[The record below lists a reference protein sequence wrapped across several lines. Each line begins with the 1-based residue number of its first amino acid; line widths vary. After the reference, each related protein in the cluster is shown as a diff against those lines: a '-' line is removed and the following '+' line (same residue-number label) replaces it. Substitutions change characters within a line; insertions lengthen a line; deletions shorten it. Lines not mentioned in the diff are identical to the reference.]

1 MNIYVIQ
8 QFIRIKN
15 YYPNVNKI
23 DILYLLSIKKR
34 KKFPVVLS
42 ISVTLFFRFIHM
54 ASILLKANSSLNRLY
69 PKAAWYNFPP
79 VYIYMAM
86 SWLTGR
92 IIIVEPPP
100 QPPNLYR
107 NSNLNP
113 SLQHRA
119 ATKFCFPAGKGCIHT
134 KRFVQPVSL
143 SLSLSLHSK
152 PATCHNNLPHAGPN
166 YTFICPYLLRVHPSR
181 LTTLQ

>member
-86 SWLTGR
+86 S
-92 IIIVEPPP
+92 
-100 QPPNLYR
+100 
-107 NSNLNP
+107 
-113 SLQHRA
+113 
-119 ATKFCFPAGKGCIHT
+119 
-134 KRFVQPVSL
+134 
-143 SLSLSLHSK
+143 
-152 PATCHNNLPHAGPN
+152 
-166 YTFICPYLLRVHPSR
+166 
-181 LTTLQ
+181 